1 MTTYPT
7 TEAVT
12 TSEYLFGSPDRSAPR
27 RLRGLRMP
35 VIPTGS
41 WLAQV
46 GGGVAA
52 LVGTYLQFGLAV
64 TLIAGGLA
72 AVVLGTLREAGK
84 I

>member
-1 MTTYPT
+1 LVVSVLDDTT
-7 TEAVT
+7 VT
-12 TSEYLFGSPDRSAPR
+12 IPAAWRNTAPPR